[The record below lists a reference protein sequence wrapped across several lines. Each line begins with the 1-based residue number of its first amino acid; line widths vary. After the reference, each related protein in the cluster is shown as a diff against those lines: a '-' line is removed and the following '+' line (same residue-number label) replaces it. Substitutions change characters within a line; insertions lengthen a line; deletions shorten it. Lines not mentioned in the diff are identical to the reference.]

1 MTIPNI
7 IGLQNTAAYIHT
19 GPLSLTFS
27 MKKGRVNLIAIA
39 YVRVPRI
46 LVRTTGTQAGSFS
59 EEYNWEPSRGE
70 ERKRKIDKIERG
82 RERERYRDKDR
93 DKETCRKRNRETE
106 GKRERWNK
114 RKKER
119 ERV

>member
-19 GPLSLTFS
+19 GPLFLTFS

-59 EEYNWEPSRGE
+59 EEYNWEPSRG
-70 ERKRKIDKIERG
+70 G
-82 RERERYRDKDR
+82 
-93 DKETCRKRNRETE
+93 
-106 GKRERWNK
+106 G
-114 RKKER
+114 KKEKNR
-119 ERV
+119 

>member
-7 IGLQNTAAYIHT
+7 IGLQNTAAYIRT
-19 GPLSLTFS
+19 GPLFLTFS

-70 ERKRKIDKIERG
+70 ERKRKRDKIERS
-82 RERERYRDKDR
+82 RERE
-93 DKETCRKRNRETE
+93 KERKTETE
-106 GKRERWNK
+106 IKRHAEREIE
-114 RKKER
+114 RQREKER
-119 ERV
+119 DGTKEKKKGRE